1 MIHYS
6 KDAHQIVTLCI
17 DMPGMSVNTMNAAFR
32 AALASAVTRLEKE
45 QEQISGVIISSGKDS
60 FFAGGDLR
68 ELIGIQNAAS
78 CFAMLEQNHA
88 VLRRLEKLGK
98 PVVAAVNG
106 SALGGGLELALACH
120 YRIALDNP
128 RAKIGFPEVTL
139 GLLPGAGGVVRSVRI
154 LGLQAAMPYLL
165 EGKQLSPA
173 NAVKAGFVHALA
185 SSHADMLQQAHAW
198 IIANPQAQQAWDSPA
213 YKMPGGTP
221 HSAALLPLIMAAP
234 AMLRE
239 KTRGNY
245 PAPEAI
251 LAAMVEGAQVDFEN
265 ALKIEARYFT
275 HLVTGQVARNM
286 TGTLFFQMQDIASG
300 KSRPPEI
307 PKTKI
312 NRLGIIGAGMMGTGI
327 ASVSATRGIQVVLK
341 DQTTD
346 LAQQGKAVIADKLD
360 KKISQGGLSTA
371 QAQAI
376 LERIQPGAQASDFA
390 GCELIIEAVFE
401 NRTLKAS
408 VSSEAE
414 TWLGD
419 TGVMASNTSTLPISG
434 LATAVR
440 HPDRFIGLHFFSPV
454 EKMQLVEIIKGRQ
467 TSAATLALAYDYVLQ
482 IGKTPIVVNDARGFF
497 TSRVFASFVNEG
509 LSMLAEGLPAAL
521 IENAALSVGM
531 PVGPL
536 AVQDEVSLNL
546 SRHVAQQTRADLE
559 VEGIAWQA
567 PASSTII
574 DIMLDQYQR
583 AGKAAGAGFYD
594 YPADGSKKYLWPELD
609 KLLGKLFGK
618 SGVSLPY
625 ADLQDRFLYRQTLE
639 TLRCLDEGVLESS
652 RDANIGS
659 IFGIGFPAWTGGAVQ
674 FINHVG
680 PAQFAA
686 RAIELQARYG
696 DGYTLPPSYLHH
708 ANESRHCSHY

>member
-1 MIHYS
+1 MINYS
-6 KDAHQIVTLCI
+6 KDANQIVTLWI
-17 DMPGMSVNTMNAAFR
+17 DMADLSVNTMNAAFR
-32 AALASAVTRLEKE
+32 ATLAFAITRLEEEK
-45 QEQISGVIISSGKDS
+45 EQISGVIISSGKDS

-68 ELIGIQNAAS
+68 ELIRLQDAAS
-78 CFAMLEQNHA
+78 CFAMLMENHA
-88 VLRRLEKLGK
+88 VIRRLEKLGK
-98 PVVAAVNG
+98 PVVAAING

-128 RAKIGFPEVTL
+128 RAKFGFPEVRL
-139 GLLPGAGGVVRSVRI
+139 GLLPGAGGVVRSVRM
-154 LGLQAAMPYLL
+154 LGLQAATPYLL
-165 EGKQLSPA
+165 EGKQISPA
-173 NAVKAGFVHALA
+173 AAVQAGFVHALA
-185 SSHADMLQQAHAW
+185 SSHDDMLQQAHAW
-198 IIANPQAQQAWDSPA
+198 IAANPQPQQTWDDRA
-213 YKMPGGTP
+213 YKMPGGAP
-221 HSAALLPLIMAAP
+221 HSATLLPVIMVAP

-251 LAAMVEGAQVDFEN
+251 LAAMVEGAQVDFDN

-275 HLVTGQVARNM
+275 HLATGQVSRNM
-286 TGTLFFQMQDIASG
+286 IGTLFFQMQDIASG
-300 KSRPPEI
+300 KSRPPHI

-312 NRLGIIGAGMMGTGI
+312 NKLGIIGAGMMGAGI
-327 ASVSATRGIQVVLK
+327 ASVSAARGIQVVLR
-341 DQTTD
+341 DQTPD
-346 LAQQGKAVIADKLD
+346 QARQGKIAIADKLH
-360 KKISQGGLSTA
+360 KKVSQGSLSA
-371 QAQAI
+371 GQMQAQ
-376 LERIQPGAQASDFA
+376 LSRIQPAALASEFA

-401 NRTLKAS
+401 NRELKAS

-414 TWLGD
+414 TWLAD

-434 LATAVR
+434 LAKAVSR
-440 HPDRFIGLHFFSPV
+440 PERFIGLHFFSPV
-454 EKMQLVEIIKGRQ
+454 EKMPLVEIIKGRQ

-536 AVQDEVSLNL
+536 AVQDEVSMSL
-546 SRHVAQQTRADLE
+546 SRHVAQQTRTDLAA
-559 VEGIAWQA
+559 EGITWQA

-574 DIMLDQYQR
+574 DIMLDQHQR
-583 AGKAAGAGFYD
+583 SGKAGGAGFYE

-609 KLLGKLFGK
+609 RLFGK
-618 SGVSLPY
+618 PGVSLPY

-639 TLRCLDEGVLESS
+639 TLRCMDEGVLESS

-674 FINHVG
+674 FINHIG
-680 PAQFAA
+680 PAQFAT
-686 RAIELQARYG
+686 RAGELQARYG
-696 DGYTLPPSYLHH
+696 DAYALSPNYLRY
-708 ANESRHCSHY
+708 AQDSRQY